1 MQINVPLLSQLTS
14 ILSNQNIE
22 DRAIFEQNSIV
33 KFNGVVRIVNYRS
46 QKLIN
51 DLTKSYFMLLCNDV

>member
-14 ILSNQNIE
+14 ILSNQHIE